1 MQWKTRLR
9 VFWREWVK
17 PILIVVIVLGVLRS
31 AVADWYDVPT
41 GSMKP
46 SILEGDRI
54 FVNKLAY
61 DLKLPFTKVRL
72 ARWSGPDRGD
82 VVVFYAPHNETRMV
96 KRVIGLPGDEIALR
110 GNRLWV
116 NGQAV
121 EYEPLDPD
129 IVSQLAEGERP
140 EHRYAAENL
149 DGDAHP
155 MMTTP
160 RLKGKPFF
168 GPVVV
173 PEDHVL
179 VMGDNRDASLDS
191 RFWGFVHTDRI
202 LGRANRVVLSV
213 DKERFYR
220 PRWHRF
226 FRELP

>member
-1 MQWKTRLR
+1 MQWKSRLR

-17 PILIVVIVLGVLRS
+17 PILIVVIVLGALRS

-46 SILEGDRI
+46 SIIEGDRI

-61 DLKLPFTKVRL
+61 DLKVPFTHWRL
-72 ARWSGPDRGD
+72 ARWGEPKRGD
-82 VVVFYAPHNETRMV
+82 VVVFYAPQNETRMV
-96 KRVIGLPGDEIALR
+96 KRVIGIAGDEIELR

-116 NGQAV
+116 NGEAV

-129 IVSQLAEGERP
+129 VVDQLSEAERGQ
-140 EHRYAAENL
+140 HRYAAEDL
-149 DGDAHP
+149 DGRAHP

-160 RLKGKPFF
+160 RLKGKPYF

-173 PEDHVL
+173 PAGHVL

-191 RFWGFVHTDRI
+191 RFWGFVDADSI
-202 LGRANRVVLSV
+202 LGRASRVVLSV
-213 DKERFYR
+213 DKDHFYR

-226 FRELP
+226 FRQLP